1 MTSAEILKSY
11 DIRPSMIRLMIYDY
25 LKGTDAH
32 PTVDEI
38 YTELVA
44 KIPTLSKTSV
54 YNTVKLFADSGLS
67 KTLTIDKTQVRYDAD
82 ITMHGHFMCEKCNKV
97 YDFGLDKSIADDL
110 VGFDINTKEVYYCGV
125 CRNCNKK

>member
-11 DIRPSMIRLMIYDY
+11 DIRPSVIRVMIYDY
-25 LKGTDAH
+25 LKGTDVH

-38 YTELVA
+38 YTELSE

-67 KTLTIDKTQVRYDAD
+67 KTITIDKTQVRYDAD

-97 YDFGLDKSIADDL
+97 YDFSLDRNLTDDL
-110 VGFDINTKEVYYCGV
+110 VGFDISAKEVYYCGV
-125 CRNCNKK
+125 CRKCNKK